1 MISLEGVFPA
11 KNKSRRVC
19 TYRKHTAAQ
28 HARFLAS
35 APDVAALSV
44 NPDGNPQEEFDRIHN
59 VMLQILDDYY
69 PVRRITI
76 TSADPPYI
84 TPNVKSMLRRKNR
97 LMRSGHVEKAAALAT
112 KIGRA
117 IRNYNT
123 AELSRVD
130 VLSDASNMWAKPRR
144 FVNSHDVT
152 RVVTTT
158 VQSLQQTN

>member
-44 NPDGNPQEEFDRIHN
+44 NPDGNPQEEFDGIHN
-59 VMLQILDDYY
+59 IMLQILDDYY
-69 PVRRITI
+69 PVRTITI
-76 TSADPPYI
+76 TSADI

-97 LMRSGHVEKAAALAT
+97 LMRSGHVEKAAALA
-112 KIGRA
+112 KIGRT

-130 VLSDASNMWAKPRR
+130 VLSDASNMWAKVRQL
-144 FVNSHDVT
+144 T
-152 RVVTTT
+152 
-158 VQSLQQTN
+158 